1 MGSCVLAPKAKAQ
14 KTLFIWPGAGGEE
27 GRERER
33 ARVREPAAL
42 RGGQARLPRLAASVR
57 AGAAVALSGPV
68 SWGRPFPAPG
78 APSAPGVGARDPAAR
93 RL

>member
-1 MGSCVLAPKAKAQ
+1 MPQRPRPKKPFSFG
-14 KTLFIWPGAGGEE
+14 LGLEGRE

-33 ARVREPAAL
+33 AGVREPAAL

-57 AGAAVALSGPV
+57 AGDAVALSGPE

-78 APSAPGVGARDPAAR
+78 APSAPGVGARDLAAR